1 MAPSYAWFRKRV
13 AAISCFG
20 QRVGAEAEA
29 HVGFG
34 DLVDDFYVGPF
45 VQVVHQLGSLI
56 TKKSSVFEAA
66 VSLHGSNLVA
76 RLEAALP
83 LVPIPF
89 SGIYWQ
95 L

>member
-13 AAISCFG
+13 AAISCLG

-34 DLVDDFYVGPF
+34 DLVDDFYISPF

-76 RLEAALP
+76 RLKAVLP

>member
-1 MAPSYAWFRKRV
+1 MAPSDAWCRKRV

-20 QRVGAEAEA
+20 QRVGAKAKA
-29 HVGFG
+29 HIGFG

-45 VQVVHQLGSLI
+45 IQVVHQLGSLI

-76 RLEAALP
+76 QLKAVLP

-89 SGIYWQ
+89 SRIYWH